1 MIDTL
6 CLVYTPSMDSGYIDL
21 MSEVGVR
28 INVDRKNSNEFH
40 IRGAYKNLKVYV
52 EPTFVRI
59 EGSFPKYYYGTNL
72 KPLSYIELGLA
83 IDKLSAVFGLP
94 LKQAVISRIDIAI
107 DVEVVNPPSYYF
119 SSLGNLAKFD
129 RIERKGSLYYEQ
141 GWCKLCFYDKI
152 AEAQKHNDCHL
163 TEELL
168 NKNIL
173 RCEIRYMRGWLKHY
187 FDRIIKV
194 GEVCNGTD
202 DIYCELIAKS
212 FLIYDDIVKKGD
224 LEFNFNMTLSELGKW
239 AIIKLYRNGTDFVKL
254 IDNCSKKGDKRAER
268 MKREVMKLLKGGYTL
283 DESTEELKEKIF
295 DAVCKSID

>member
-6 CLVYTPSMDSGYIDL
+6 ALIYTPSIVDGYINL
-21 MSEVGVR
+21 MSEIGAK
-28 INVDRKNSNEFH
+28 INIDLKKSNEF
-40 IRGAYKNLKVYV
+40 RVVGKYKNLCVYI

-72 KPLSYIELGLA
+72 KPLSHIELGLA

-94 LKQAVISRIDIAI
+94 LKQAVKGRIDIAT
-107 DVEVVNPPSYYF
+107 DVEVVNPPCSYF

-129 RIERKGSLYYEQ
+129 RNIRRGSLYYEQ

-152 AEAQKHNDCHL
+152 AEAKKHNDCHL

-173 RCEIRYMRGWLKHY
+173 RYEIRYRRDRLKNY
-187 FDRIIKV
+187 FGRDIKV
-194 GEVCNGTD
+194 WEVCNGSID
-202 DIYCELIAKS
+202 VYCELVAKS
-212 FLIYDDIVKKGD
+212 FFIYNDIVKIGN
-224 LEFNFNMTLSELGKW
+224 LEFNFDMTMAGLGKW
-239 AIIKLYRNGTDFVKL
+239 AILKQYRDGTDLMKL
-254 IDNCSKKGDKRAER
+254 IDNCSEKGDKRARR
-268 MKREVMKLLKGGYTL
+268 MKREIMKLLKERYVL

-295 DAVCKSID
+295 DAVCELID